1 MLVISVE
8 RRQRER
14 ISAVR
19 ERKRLGIEEEEWSEL
34 AANETMW
41 QNFIRQTHE
50 DRSILCERLK
60 VDVNQV
66 LEFVIEK
73 LDE

>member
-1 MLVISVE
+1 MNT
-8 RRQRER
+8 
-14 ISAVR
+14 
-19 ERKRLGIEEEEWSEL
+19 GIEEEEWSEL